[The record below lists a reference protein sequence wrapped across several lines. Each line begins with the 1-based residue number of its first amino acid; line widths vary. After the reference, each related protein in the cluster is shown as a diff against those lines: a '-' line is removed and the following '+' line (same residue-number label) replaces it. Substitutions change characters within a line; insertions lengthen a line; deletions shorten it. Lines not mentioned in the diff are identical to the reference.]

1 MCETA
6 ILSTAIKH
14 PSEPNRGQ
22 LDRVA
27 RRVYRT
33 LRRRSTDRRFHGDD
47 AANSIGV
54 ACRRCYS
61 CHSWRPLRSRL
72 PRTTRGPPIVASS
85 VEDAFAQYVAR
96 YNKSYEPGSEE
107 HERRFAAFRDSLER
121 IARRNA
127 TGDTARYGLTRF
139 SDFTPDE
146 FRRNVLSS
154 PPADL
159 DEIVRQLFP
168 DLRPLGDDNDIGPL
182 LLQPVA
188 PKKVPPVRGRYPDHF
203 DWRDRSAVTPVKN
216 QQNCGACWAIS
227 TVENVESMYAIAT
240 GKLVEFS
247 VQQMVDCSNNSNH
260 GCNGG
265 DTCAA
270 MQWLRQNRIKLVT
283 ESSYPFTASTGKCR
297 STTSDVTTELIDYTC
312 ERLVGNEER
321 MLDLI
326 ANVGP
331 LATAVDATAWQ
342 DYLGGIIRYHC
353 DTGRN
358 HAVQFGHGGY
368 LHVAIGKN
376 LCGIAEEVSTV
387 TIKKPPG

>member
-1 MCETA
+1 M
-6 ILSTAIKH
+6 
-14 PSEPNRGQ
+14 
-22 LDRVA
+22 
-27 RRVYRT
+27 
-33 LRRRSTDRRFHGDD
+33 RRSPLALLPAVLLSFAAAASITIPTDD
-47 AANSIGV
+47 S
-54 ACRRCYS
+54 
-61 CHSWRPLRSRL
+61 
-72 PRTTRGPPIVASS
+72 GPPIVASS
-85 VEDAFAQYVAR
+85 VEDAFAQYVVR
-96 YNKSYEPGSEE
+96 YNKSYEPGSDEYD
-107 HERRFAAFRDSLER
+107 RRFAAFRDSLDR

-127 TGDTARYGLTRF
+127 SGDTARYGLTTF

-146 FRRNVLSS
+146 FRRDVLSS

-159 DEIVRQLFP
+159 DDVVRQLFP
-168 DLRPLGDDNDIGPL
+168 DLAVLGDDNDIGPL
-182 LLQPVA
+182 LLQPIS
-188 PKKVPPVRGRYPDHF
+188 PKNKPAVRGQYPDHF
-203 DWRDRSAVTPVKN
+203 DWRNRSAVTAVKN
-216 QQNCGACWAIS
+216 QLNCGACWAIS

-240 GKLVEFS
+240 GQLVEFS

-270 MQWLRQNRIKLVT
+270 MQWLRENRIKLAT
-283 ESSYPFTASTGKCR
+283 ERAYPFTATTGKCR
-297 STTSDVTTELIDYTC
+297 STVSDVTAELVDYTC

-353 DTGRN
+353 DAGRN
-358 HAVQFGHGGY
+358 HAVQVVGYDLRGEVPHYIVRNSWGSQYGHGGY
-368 LHVAIGKN
+368 LYIAVGKN

-387 TIKKPPG
+387 TVKKPQG

>member
-1 MCETA
+1 MSRNEISAGPCRPPGCTGHFDGARPIGGFTA
-6 ILSTAIKH
+6 TMRRTPLALLPTVLQLSFVAAASITA
-14 PSEPNRGQ
+14 P
-22 LDRVA
+22 
-27 RRVYRT
+27 
-33 LRRRSTDRRFHGDD
+33 TDD
-47 AANSIGV
+47 S
-54 ACRRCYS
+54 
-61 CHSWRPLRSRL
+61 
-72 PRTTRGPPIVASS
+72 GPPIVASS

-182 LLQPVA
+182 LLQPVD

-240 GKLVEFS
+240 GKLVR
-247 VQQMVDCSNNSNH
+247 VQRPAD
-260 GCNGG
+260 G
-265 DTCAA
+265 
-270 MQWLRQNRIKLVT
+270 
-283 ESSYPFTASTGKCR
+283 
-297 STTSDVTTELIDYTC
+297 
-312 ERLVGNEER
+312 
-321 MLDLI
+321 
-326 ANVGP
+326 
-331 LATAVDATAWQ
+331 
-342 DYLGGIIRYHC
+342 
-353 DTGRN
+353 
-358 HAVQFGHGGY
+358 
-368 LHVAIGKN
+368 
-376 LCGIAEEVSTV
+376 
-387 TIKKPPG
+387 